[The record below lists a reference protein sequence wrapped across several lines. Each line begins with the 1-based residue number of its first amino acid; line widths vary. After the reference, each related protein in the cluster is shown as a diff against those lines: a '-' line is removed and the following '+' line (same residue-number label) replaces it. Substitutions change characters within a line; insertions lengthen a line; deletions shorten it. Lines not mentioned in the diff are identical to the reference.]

1 MNWLFWRP
9 RITVKVGDS
18 LTILRSGR
26 RRDIVITGL
35 TNLFV
40 YYKFKD
46 MDLDSVVTHAQ
57 LKRSIVDLGTIRT
70 KVEI

>member
-1 MNWLFWRP
+1 MNLFFWRP
-9 RITVKVGDS
+9 RITVKVGDT

-26 RRDIVITGL
+26 RRDIVITSL
-35 TNLFV
+35 TSEFV

-46 MDLDSVVTHAQ
+46 MELDCVVTHSQ